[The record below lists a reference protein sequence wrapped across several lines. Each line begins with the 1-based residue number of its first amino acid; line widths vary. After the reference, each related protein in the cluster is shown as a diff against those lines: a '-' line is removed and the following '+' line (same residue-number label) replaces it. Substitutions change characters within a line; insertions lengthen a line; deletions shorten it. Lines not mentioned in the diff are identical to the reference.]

1 LNATVTHAYNLGTE
15 AAMRTV
21 PLSVLDSVRI
31 AAPCP
36 VAWESMTG
44 DARVRHCDQCN
55 LKVFNISD
63 MTRDEADAFLRD
75 AAGIRAAGGR
85 VCAGFW
91 RRGDGTIL
99 LKDCPV
105 GLAKV
110 RAALARKM
118 SRIAA
123 ALALLVGAGAA
134 VGGKSEETRLKWREP
149 FSAIAR
155 ALNPVAP
162 FLGPMVRPQQRWLAG
177 SIMIAPPPPL
187 QINGSQQNGGQ

>member
-1 LNATVTHAYNLGTE
+1 VNGQVINAYNQGTE
-15 AAMRTV
+15 APMRTV
-21 PLSVLDSVRI
+21 PLSVLENVRI

-44 DARVRHCDQCN
+44 DARARHCDQCN

-75 AAGIRAAGGR
+75 AAGIKAAGGR

-91 RRGDGTIL
+91 RRSDGTIL

-110 RAALARKM
+110 RAALARKV

-123 ALALLVGAGAA
+123 ALALLLGAGAA
-134 VGGKSEETRLKWREP
+134 VGRPAESRLKWREP
-149 FSAIAR
+149 FAAIAR
-155 ALNPVAP
+155 VLNPVAP
-162 FLGPMVRPQQRWLAG
+162 FLGPMARQQQRQWLAG
-177 SIMIAPPPPL
+177 DICVMPAPVN
-187 QINGSQQNGGQ
+187 QGSGGQQNGGQ

>member
-1 LNATVTHAYNLGTE
+1 
-15 AAMRTV
+15 MRTV

-75 AAGIRAAGGR
+75 AAGIRSAGGR

-91 RRGDGTIL
+91 RRGDGTNL

-105 GLAKV
+105 GLAKL
-110 RAALARKM
+110 RAALARRV
-118 SRIAA
+118 SRTAA

-162 FLGPMVRPQQRWLAG
+162 FLGPMARQQQRQWLAG
-177 SIMIAPPPPL
+177 DICVVPAP
-187 QINGSQQNGGQ
+187 INQGGGQQNGGQ